1 MDVRLEM
8 VLPQAASE
16 FAKLPTPVRSLLRLC
31 DGTRTLDAICGSG
44 ALPPDQA
51 QKVIS
56 RLVQLGLVATRAAE
70 RKRSKTL
77 SARTLQWLRTAER
90 SEVLPLWGSDPSA
103 ERLAPGDDDGFSHD
117 EEAFFASSVEH
128 LIEA

>member
-16 FAKLPTPVRSLLRLC
+16 FAKLPTAVRTLLRLC
-31 DGTRTLDAICGSG
+31 DGTRTQDSICKSG

-56 RLVQLGLVATRAAE
+56 RLIQLGLVASRAAE
-70 RKRSKTL
+70 RKRGKTL
-77 SARTLQWLRTAER
+77 SARTLQWLRNE
-90 SEVLPLWGSDPSA
+90 
-103 ERLAPGDDDGFSHD
+103 DGFSHD

>member
-1 MDVRLEM
+1 MNGTLRLEM

-16 FAKLPTPVRSLLRLC
+16 FNKLPTVVRNLLRLC
-31 DGTRTLDAICGSG
+31 DGIRTLDAVCDSG
-44 ALPPDQA
+44 ALPAPQA
-51 QKVIS
+51 RQAVA

-70 RKRSKTL
+70 SKRRKGL
-77 SARTLQWLRTAER
+77 SERTLQWLRNE
-90 SEVLPLWGSDPSA
+90 
-103 ERLAPGDDDGFSHD
+103 DGFSHD

>member
-1 MDVRLEM
+1 MDARLEI

-16 FAKLPTPVRSLLRLC
+16 FAKLPTAVRTLLRLC
-31 DGTRTLDAICGSG
+31 DGTRTQDAICASG

-51 QKVIS
+51 KRVIA
-56 RLVQLGLVATRAAE
+56 RLVQLGLVAARAE
-70 RKRSKTL
+70 RKRPKTL
-77 SARTLQWLRTAER
+77 SARTLQWLRNE
-90 SEVLPLWGSDPSA
+90 
-103 ERLAPGDDDGFSHD
+103 DGFSHD

>member
-1 MDVRLEM
+1 MDVRLEI

-16 FAKLPTPVRSLLRLC
+16 FAKLPTAVRSVLRLC
-31 DGTRTLDAICGSG
+31 DGTRTQEAICASG

-51 QKVIS
+51 HKVIA
-56 RLVQLGLVATRAAE
+56 RLLQLGLIATRTGE
-70 RKRSKTL
+70 HKRAKTL
-77 SARTLQWLRTAER
+77 SARTLQWLKNE
-90 SEVLPLWGSDPSA
+90 
-103 ERLAPGDDDGFSHD
+103 DGFSHE